1 MIQKQTNLLLGPR
14 TAGLD
19 NLRHYK
25 GHTCVVERQAGLQ
38 LPFPTPQNPHVSK
51 KYVHNDT
58 LEENKSNPNFS
69 TEAIIREK
77 EFGKVTKDLF
87 ALITSN
93 EF

>member
-38 LPFPTPQNPHVSK
+38 LPFPTPHNPDVAK
-51 KYVHNDT
+51 KALKDVHNDT
-58 LEENKSNPNFS
+58 LEEKQIQP
-69 TEAIIREK
+69 
-77 EFGKVTKDLF
+77 
-87 ALITSN
+87 
-93 EF
+93 